1 MSLSFE
7 QIVVDCADAA
17 TLAEFWSAVLD
28 TPVDGGANE
37 FFATVGRTGDAPLR
51 PAFMFVKVPEE
62 RAGKNRLHVDLVSA
76 EWRAEIDRVIGLG
89 AKHVARVRRVRHEV
103 GEPAGPRRERL
114 RHRRRQVRGVTQL
127 TRQARAGPLGSGQV
141 TSASA

>member
-17 TLAEFWSAVLD
+17 ALAEFWSGVLD

-89 AKHVARVRRVRHEV
+89 AKHVAEFDEYGTKWVTLQDPEGNVFDI
-103 GEPAGPRRERL
+103 GAGRYE
-114 RHRRRQVRGVTQL
+114 G
-127 TRQARAGPLGSGQV
+127 
-141 TSASA
+141 